1 MAGTSASEKEWQPG
15 DELTAEQAGDFE
27 IERHKPQQKKIPIW
41 RRVRVHPSYNFC

>member
-27 IERHKPQQKKIPIW
+27 IERHKPQQKKFPFGDAFA
-41 RRVRVHPSYNFC
+41 VAPFLLS